1 MINMFF
7 DDVEDIFTGGSPKA
21 KFFDIVY
28 NANRNLVENEL
39 DKLVTR
45 LCALEE
51 LLEEKMGEEEMEAE
65 LQKMCYLPSKEL
77 ENAKASKYIELT
89 ANILTQNE

>member
-1 MINMFF
+1 MFW
-7 DDVEDIFTGGSPKA
+7 DDEEDIFTGGSPKK

-45 LCALEE
+45 LCIVEE
-51 LLEEKMGEEEMEAE
+51 LLERHMDEEAIEQEVKQRSM
-65 LQKMCYLPSKEL
+65 LPSKEL
-77 ENAKASKYIELT
+77 EDCIQSKYIELT